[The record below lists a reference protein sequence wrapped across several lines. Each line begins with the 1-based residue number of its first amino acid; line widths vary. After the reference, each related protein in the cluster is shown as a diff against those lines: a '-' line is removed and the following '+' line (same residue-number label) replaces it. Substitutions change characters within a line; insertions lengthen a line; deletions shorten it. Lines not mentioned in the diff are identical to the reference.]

1 MEKFIGFDIPA
12 KEQGIKKMNFDE
24 PAAVS
29 ADEVLVPDRIFDE
42 FGMKVMDEDDDF
54 YDFSFEENTRKKRKN
69 SKSKKGKKNHKK
81 AKRDTVT
88 QYALQNAYLLGHLT
102 AIENIIGSA
111 FQTDKSGSLR
121 KLTEQTLLLSDADRS
136 DR

>member
-1 MEKFIGFDIPA
+1 MAAFNGFDIPV
-12 KEQGIKKMNFDE
+12 KGQSVKKINFDE
-24 PAAVS
+24 PSAVS

-42 FGMKVMDEDDDF
+42 FGMNFKDDDDDF
-54 YDFSFEENTRKKRKN
+54 YSFGFEEKPRKKRKK
-69 SKSKKGKKNHKK
+69 KSKKKKK
-81 AKRDTVT
+81 AQKQTQQNTVS
-88 QYALQNAYLLGHLT
+88 QYALQNAYILGHLT

-136 DR
+136 NR